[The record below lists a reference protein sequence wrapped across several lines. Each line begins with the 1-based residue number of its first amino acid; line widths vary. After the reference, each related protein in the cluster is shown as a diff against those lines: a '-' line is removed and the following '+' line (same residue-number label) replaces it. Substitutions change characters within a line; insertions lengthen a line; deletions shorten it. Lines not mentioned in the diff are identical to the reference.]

1 MGWKCAWHGGQ
12 CSWTA
17 VNKILKAERQLR
29 VQAYRT
35 LWFMARTLDFIP
47 NEMGSHWREVGAL
60 FFLVNVRCVIGS

>member
-1 MGWKCAWHGGQ
+1 M
-12 CSWTA
+12 
-17 VNKILKAERQLR
+17 NKILKAERQLR

-47 NEMGSHWREVGAL
+47 NEMGSHGREVGAL